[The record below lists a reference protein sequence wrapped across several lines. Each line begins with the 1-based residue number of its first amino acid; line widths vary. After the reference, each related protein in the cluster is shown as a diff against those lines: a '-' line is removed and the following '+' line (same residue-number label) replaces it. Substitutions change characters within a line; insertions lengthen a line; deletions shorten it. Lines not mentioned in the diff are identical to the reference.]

1 MAIIGMDIHRSF
13 AQAAFLQDG
22 QIKREQ
28 RVELVHDRLV
38 KFAKTLSIEDEV
50 VIEATGNSA
59 AVERILRPFVKRI
72 VVANSRMVRAIA
84 YARVKTDKIDAAILA
99 KLHAGGFL
107 PEVWIP
113 DDDTQRQRR
122 HTAERMGVLEQV
134 VRTKGRIHSILHAN
148 LIPKYSGHLFGKTG
162 KKWLAGLPLPDDEK
176 AIVGRL
182 VDELECDSDQLAKLD
197 MTIIRNALEDP
208 RVVRLMTIPAIGP
221 IVASTVLASIG
232 DVSRFETPEKLSSYF
247 GLTPKVRQSG
257 DRPARHGRISKQ
269 GNTHARKMLVEA
281 AWSAK
286 TAPGPLRAF
295 FGRVQRN
302 RGAPAAAVATARK
315 LAVMIWHVLTD
326 ETEYAYAR
334 PAFTAMKLRKAAL
347 KAGAPR
353 EYGNAGPGRDY
364 WIREIREREADY
376 VRRAEQAYERMVAAW
391 KEKPPK
397 APATAAAPG

>member
-59 AVERILRPFVKRI
+59 AVERILRPFVKRV

-99 KLHAGGFL
+99 RLHAGGFL

-113 DDDTQRQRR
+113 DEDTQRQRL
-122 HTAERMGVLEQV
+122 HSAERMGVLEQV

-182 VDELECDSDQLAKLD
+182 VDELECNSDKLAKLD
-197 MTIIRNALEDP
+197 MAIIRNALEDP
-208 RVVRLMTIPAIGP
+208 RVVRLMTIPGIGP
-221 IVASTVLASIG
+221 SRRIDRLGLHRRHLAVRDAREVEFLLRVDAEGSPVRRSPRTPWTDQQAGKHARAQDACRGGVVREDGTRSVEGVLRTCPAKSGCACCGGRDREKAGG
-232 DVSRFETPEKLSSYF
+232 DDLACSDGRNR
-247 GLTPKVRQSG
+247 VRLRAARLHRHEATQSG
-257 DRPARHGRISKQ
+257 AQSRCPARIWQ
-269 GNTHARKMLVEA
+269 GGTRSRLLDQGDPRAR
-281 AWSAK
+281 SR
-286 TAPGPLRAF
+286 LRA
-295 FGRVQRN
+295 
-302 RGAPAAAVATARK
+302 AC
-315 LAVMIWHVLTD
+315 
-326 ETEYAYAR
+326 
-334 PAFTAMKLRKAAL
+334 
-347 KAGAPR
+347 
-353 EYGNAGPGRDY
+353 
-364 WIREIREREADY
+364 
-376 VRRAEQAYERMVAAW
+376 
-391 KEKPPK
+391 
-397 APATAAAPG
+397 